1 MTVGKIT
8 REDFENSK
16 VLSAREQKSRE
27 VARVLDTRAPA
38 LPYARTFTSVE
49 FQAFIAELTPKRFGL
64 LRLALRGRQSIGGL
78 ALAARRDPGAVSRD
92 VAKLQSLGLVAV
104 ETVINPGHGQMKVV
118 APVATR
124 IAIEASLDPS
134 AA

>member
-8 REDFENSK
+8 REDFANSQA
-16 VLSAREQKSRE
+16 LSARAQKSRE
-27 VARVLDTRAPA
+27 VARALDTRAPA
-38 LPYARTFTSVE
+38 VPYARTFTSVE
-49 FQAFIAELTPKRFGL
+49 FQAFIAELTPKRFEL
-64 LRLALRGRQSIGGL
+64 LRLAIRRRQSIGEL
-78 ALAARRDPGAVSRD
+78 ALAAQRDPGAVSRD